1 MTASLVAAYRKGA
14 ITADHLVVQCLHMVD
29 PEAPGLVLD
38 PLPDELIV
46 RTLEFARR
54 YRPGRMVTNYGA
66 LPTADQVEAARRWIE
81 EHHQRS
87 DSASP
92 VDDVDRNGDRPG
104 PAAIDPGKPG
114 PDHSLHQPS
123 GSGVARLG

>member
-46 RTLEFARR
+46 RTLEFA
-54 YRPGRMVTNYGA
+54 P
-66 LPTADQVEAARRWIE
+66 L
-81 EHHQRS
+81 S
-87 DSASP
+87 
-92 VDDVDRNGDRPG
+92 
-104 PAAIDPGKPG
+104 
-114 PDHSLHQPS
+114 S
-123 GSGVARLG
+123 GSHGHELRGLADGGPG